1 MPSPSRRTK
10 AELEGQVESRA
21 ELAELTRF
29 GLELMAA
36 LQEAKTAAAN
46 MGAASEQL
54 NAARR
59 RVAEVQGRLI
69 FATSSRWKSRPLSL
83 PER

>member
-1 MPSPSRRTK
+1 
-10 AELEGQVESRA
+10 
-21 ELAELTRF
+21 
-29 GLELMAA
+29 MAA